1 MYFSGGLCLS
11 CPGYFERRYN
21 VIDNGLYLEAEG
33 YLSRNSVLN
42 HSGPEGGLLF
52 RMKILLRVVETF
64 IYSEEVSFY
73 RAGCILILVLC
84 L

>member
-1 MYFSGGLCLS
+1 MFFNARLHLS

-21 VIDNGLYLEAEG
+21 VIENGLSLEAEG
-33 YLSRNSVLN
+33 HLSRNPFLN
-42 HSGPEGGLLF
+42 YSGPEGGLLF

-64 IYSEEVSFY
+64 IYSQEFSFY
-73 RAGCILILVLC
+73 RAGYILILVLC

>member
-1 MYFSGGLCLS
+1 MYFNGGLHLS

-21 VIDNGLYLEAEG
+21 VIENGLSLEAEG
-33 YLSRNSVLN
+33 HLSRNPILN
-42 HSGPEGGLLF
+42 YSGPEGGLLF

-64 IYSEEVSFY
+64 IYLEEVSFY